1 MTPDFRR
8 ADLET
13 AASELPPDALLVDI
27 REPYEWNAGRIPGS
41 IHVPIDEVAEWVT
54 DAPPERTLVFVCL
67 GGRRAAMVA
76 RACAGVGLSAR
87 YLADGMRGWVS
98 AGGSL
103 DPETGHLA
111 DHGRSPG

>member
-8 ADLET
+8 ADLAT
-13 AASELPPDALLVDI
+13 VASELPPDAVLVDI

-54 DAPPERTLVFVCL
+54 DAPPDRTLVFVCL

-76 RACAGVGLSAR
+76 RAYAAVGLSAC
-87 YLADGMRGWVS
+87 YLADGMRGWVN
-98 AGGSL
+98 AGGAL

-111 DHGRSPG
+111 DHGRPPE